1 MVKGK
6 VFPFAL
12 HRLPS
17 ALYPFPE
24 EFMDNEKERQEISL
38 IGRIFS
44 LEALLIVMGLL
55 SLVSGIIRMQRSQIF
70 WGLIIILGSV
80 LLIFVRKKKRW
91 GK

>member
-1 MVKGK
+1 
-6 VFPFAL
+6 
-12 HRLPS
+12 
-17 ALYPFPE
+17 
-24 EFMDNEKERQEISL
+24 MDNEKERQEISL